1 MRSLSL
7 ATVFAAASGFI
18 VIWLASFTVDA
29 ASYAEFQAYWGL
41 FFALTGAIDGVMQE
55 TTRAVADARETGRAS
70 KASPW
75 RLGTVV
81 ALVAAVIAG
90 IGGALGMDRIMADP
104 PAAATGL
111 LAAGLASYT
120 LQAVLSGVLSGLKLW
135 GRYAALVA
143 LDSGVRLLAVIAA
156 WALGLGGQALLW
168 VTVIGTVSWL
178 VVLGTDPQARE
189 RLRTPVDVD
198 ARRLTRRA
206 LSAMVATGASAAL
219 ITGFP
224 VFVQA
229 SFKDAGPAA
238 HAVGSGDGA
247 SVTVAGIILAV
258 TLTRAPILVPL
269 QRFQSALIVRF
280 VAHRETLY
288 RALGTP
294 LAATLALGAVGALAA
309 WAVGPWILEVAFGK
323 EELMVPGGVLAI
335 LTFASAFTGCLM
347 ITGAAT
353 LAVER
358 HGHYVAGWL
367 TSSVVAFAVLFTPLA
382 LVPAVCTALIAG
394 PTAGAAVHLVAL
406 GRRPAHHP
414 TTGTMS

>member
-1 MRSLSL
+1 MLKHMTL
-7 ATVFAAASGFI
+7 
-18 VIWLASFTVDA
+18 
-29 ASYAEFQAYWGL
+29 
-41 FFALTGAIDGVMQE
+41 
-55 TTRAVADARETGRAS
+55 
-70 KASPW
+70 
-75 RLGTVV
+75 
-81 ALVAAVIAG
+81 
-90 IGGALGMDRIMADP
+90 
-104 PAAATGL
+104 GL

-294 LAATLALGAVGALAA
+294 LAATLALGAYLGAIENVQTPAARLALAQIA
-309 WAVGPWILEVAFGK
+309 ANEAQQLSALGP
-323 EELMVPGGVLAI
+323 
-335 LTFASAFTGCLM
+335 
-347 ITGAAT
+347 
-353 LAVER
+353 
-358 HGHYVAGWL
+358 VAGRP
-367 TSSVVAFAVLFTPLA
+367 TIGKAFAAA
-382 LVPAVCTALIAG
+382 LSIDAVSAALDEYE
-394 PTAGAAVHLVAL
+394 
-406 GRRPAHHP
+406 
-414 TTGTMS
+414 S